1 MKTIFLEGFPLKPTE
16 TTQVLLKS
24 GTTDLTIPFRD
35 RHIFKRQ
42 SLENL
47 KVLIFFFLGGE
58 GGGGGVRYKIDH
70 HKERSFVCN
79 YFGFWKGI
87 FQYIEPLIRC

>member
-16 TTQVLLKS
+16 RTQVLLKS

-47 KVLIFFFLGGE
+47 KVLIYFYWGLGGGRR
-58 GGGGGVRYKIDH
+58 GG
-70 HKERSFVCN
+70 
-79 YFGFWKGI
+79 
-87 FQYIEPLIRC
+87 

>member
-16 TTQVLLKS
+16 RTQVLLKS

-47 KVLIFFFLGGE
+47 KVLIFFFW
-58 GGGGGVRYKIDH
+58 GGGVRYKIDH

>member
-16 TTQVLLKS
+16 RTQVLLKS

-47 KVLIFFFLGGE
+47 KVLIFFFW
-58 GGGGGVRYKIDH
+58 GGGAEGGVRYKIDH

>member
-16 TTQVLLKS
+16 RTQVLLKS

-47 KVLIFFFLGGE
+47 KVLIFFF
-58 GGGGGVRYKIDH
+58 GGGGAQKEGERYKIDH